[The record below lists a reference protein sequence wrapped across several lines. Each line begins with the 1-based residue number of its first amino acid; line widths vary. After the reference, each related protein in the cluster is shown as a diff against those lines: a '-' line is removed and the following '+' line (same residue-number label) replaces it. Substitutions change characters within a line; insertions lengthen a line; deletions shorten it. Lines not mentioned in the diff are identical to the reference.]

1 MNTMRWISSRTAA
14 RRLALAFGLAVAAAA
29 LPVSAALAAQ
39 PTDHAKVMGP
49 DECAECHKEEAK
61 IWKDSHH
68 FTTFTEMP
76 RTKEAREIADK
87 LGIHRIKTEALCTS
101 CHFTTQSTP
110 AAPEPQAVAGISC
123 ESCHT
128 PGKDWMKRHGEYSG
142 KKKDTETPAEAAARW
157 AEAEAGGMLR
167 PHMLYD
173 LAKNCYSCHITPN
186 ENLVNKGGH
195 SAGSPFELVSWS
207 QGEVRHTVKNSVG
220 AENRMASP
228 ERRRM
233 LYIMGVMVELE
244 ESLRAVGKATE
255 KDTYAVTMAK
265 RAQLAAQ
272 RMAEVAAAV
281 SLPETD
287 AIMAA
292 VKQAKLSLNNE
303 AQLSAV
309 ADTVGA
315 QARAVSTKYDGSG
328 MAALDPMIPG
338 EDKYKGKPKG

>member
-1 MNTMRWISSRTAA
+1 MNTMQWISSKTVA
-14 RRLALAFGLAVAAAA
+14 RRFGRILG
-29 LPVSAALAAQ
+29 LAALAVVLAPAAFAVQ

-61 IWKDSHH
+61 IWRNTHH

-76 RTKEAREIADK
+76 RSKKAREIADK
-87 LGIHRIKTEALCTS
+87 LGIHRIKTEPLCTS

-110 AAPEPQAVAGISC
+110 ATPEPQAIAGISC
-123 ESCHT
+123 ESCHR
-128 PGKDWMKRHGEYSG
+128 PAKDWMKRHGGYSG
-142 KKKDTETPAEAAARW
+142 KKKETETPAEAAARW
-157 AEAEAGGMLR
+157 ADAEAAGMLR

-186 ENLVNKGGH
+186 EKLVNTGGH
-195 SAGSPFELVSWS
+195 PAGSPFELLSWS
-207 QGEVRHTVKNSVG
+207 QGEVRHTVHHSAG

-244 ESLRAVGKATE
+244 ESLRAVGKATQ
-255 KDTYAVTMAK
+255 KDKYAVTMAK
-265 RAQLAAQ
+265 RAQLAAK
-272 RMAEVAAAV
+272 RMASVAAAV
-281 SLPETD
+281 NLPETD

-303 AQLSAV
+303 DQLSGI
-309 ADTVGA
+309 ADTIGA
-315 QARAVSTKYDGSG
+315 QARAVAEKYDGSG
-328 MAALDPMIPG
+328 MASLDPMIPG
-338 EDKYKGKPKG
+338 EDKYKGKPKS